1 MGYRNVVAA
10 VVRALAAETINSA
23 GGCDFDAKVQ
33 QARIPGEISGKE
45 ASFLFDC
52 MVHALLHKK
61 LTSEQWGA
69 LTAKYST
76 HVERKHAAI
85 AALAKACVSPAPER
99 FRHAAVVTWA
109 MPKLP
114 GVDGKRSQNVLP
126 AGWYNMDQWSD
137 EPVPERTQHR
147 WKSGIRRELERQVDE
162 ALVAAQE
169 ILDEQGMIYG
179 SAA

>member
-1 MGYRNVVAA
+1 M
-10 VVRALAAETINSA
+10 
-23 GGCDFDAKVQ
+23 
-33 QARIPGEISGKE
+33 
-45 ASFLFDC
+45 FDC

-76 HVERKHAAI
+76 HVERKHEAI

-114 GVDGKRSQNVLP
+114 GIDGKRSQNVLP
-126 AGWYNMDQWSD
+126 AGWYNMANWD
-137 EPVPERTQHR
+137 EDGRPESTLYR
-147 WKSGIRRELERQVDE
+147 WRAGIRRDLERQVND

-169 ILDEQGMIYG
+169 ILDEEGLIRG
-179 SAA
+179 AA